1 MKQENA
7 MDLKTIYLA
16 GGCFWGTEKYLSA
29 LEGVVTTEVGYANG
43 RTENPSYEDVCYKN
57 TGHAETVKVEYDA
70 NVLPL
75 KDLLILFYEVID
87 PISINRQGNDVGTQ
101 YRTGIYY
108 IDETDLPIIKD
119 SLKELKREYPV
130 PLAIEV
136 EPLSNYYT
144 AEEYH
149 QKYLDKNPGGYCH
162 IGEAEFANAKA
173 LQAEKKP
180 YQVKSKEELQKTL
193 TPLQYEVTQN
203 SATEAPFQNEYY
215 NNFKEGI
222 YVDITTGEPLFV
234 STDKFESGCGWPS
247 FSKPINPDLVQEL
260 KDSTLGMQRI
270 EVRSKTGDAHLG
282 HVFPDGPS
290 ELGGLRY
297 CINSASLQFIP
308 KDEMAA
314 KGYGYLLPLV
324 EEK

>member
-1 MKQENA
+1 MKEENTRE
-7 MDLKTIYLA
+7 LKTIYLA
-16 GGCFWGTEKYLSA
+16 GGCFWGTEKYLEQI
-29 LEGVVTTEVGYANG
+29 EGVVSTEVGYANG
-43 RTENPSYEDVCYKN
+43 QTENPSYEDVCYKN

-70 NVLPL
+70 NVLSL
-75 KDLLILFYEVID
+75 KDLLMLFYEVID
-87 PISINRQGNDVGTQ
+87 PTSVNRQGNDVGAQ

-108 IDETDLPIIKD
+108 IDETDLPIIKE

-136 EPLSNYYT
+136 EPLSNYYP

-162 IGEAEFANAKA
+162 IGEEEFAKAKA
-173 LQAEKKP
+173 VQAAKKP
-180 YQVKSKEELQKTL
+180 YQVKSKEELENTL

-203 SATEAPFQNEYY
+203 SATEPPFQNEYWQ
-215 NNFKEGI
+215 NFKEGI

-247 FSKPINPDLVQEL
+247 FSKPISPDLVREL
-260 KDSTLGMQRI
+260 NDNSHGMQRI

-282 HVFPDGPS
+282 HVFPDGPR

-297 CINSASLQFIP
+297 CINSASLKFIP
-308 KDEMAA
+308 KEEMTA
-314 KGYGYLLPLV
+314 KGYGYLLKLL
-324 EEK
+324 EEE